1 MESNRVVSVIIQDGQ
16 GGIEVVSKLNTG
28 AVVVPLN
35 KKPKLGVLG
44 SQYGIL
50 FSISAVFKI
59 LKENNVVMTNLPIHH
74 MVFSLVNL
82 FYKRKHIAVEHGP
95 WVFAIGAKTH
105 QIVSWIYQFWLRKS
119 KLDLVC
125 VSKDLFAMYN
135 LIRNNN
141 HYIPNA
147 ICDLEEIKLSSSIGN
162 VLKFVFVGRFDYQKD
177 VQLAIDAYLLF
188 KSSYDKK
195 CSFDLYGSG
204 KEMEAL
210 FDKYSTNYDINF
222 HGYNK
227 NARNLL
233 CGYDVCIVTS
243 RFEGLPGIVL
253 ESLFAG
259 CRVVS
264 TPFLSGLLELAVY
277 PNILVSRNRDVHSI
291 VESIKFILDVEYDP
305 QSVRKSLESIYSQ
318 PLVKSEYSKLFIS
331 KKCD

>member
-1 MESNRVVSVIIQDGQ
+1 MEPNRVVSVIIQDGQ
-16 GGIEVVSKLNTG
+16 GGIEVVSKLNTD
-28 AVVVPLN
+28 ALVVPLN
-35 KKPKLGVLG
+35 NTPKSGLLG

-50 FSISAVFKI
+50 FKFLTVFKI
-59 LKENNVVMTNLPIHH
+59 LKENDVVITNLPIHH
-74 MVFSLVNL
+74 MFFSLVNL
-82 FYKRKHIAVEHGP
+82 IYKRKHIAVEHGP

-105 QIVSWIYQFWLRKS
+105 QIVSWFYQFWLRKS

-125 VSKDLFAMYN
+125 VSKDLFALYN
-135 LIRNNN
+135 LIRDNN

-147 ICDLEEIKLSSSIGN
+147 ICPLEYEKLDASITGD
-162 VLKFVFVGRFDYQKD
+162 LKFVFVGRFDYQKD
-177 VQLAIDAYLLF
+177 VQLAIDSYLF
-188 KSSYDKK
+188 FRSFYNKM

-204 KEMEAL
+204 AEFEVL
-210 FDKYSTNYDINF
+210 FDKYSTGYDMNF
-222 HGYNK
+222 HGYNN

-233 CGYDVCIVTS
+233 CQYDICIVTS

-291 VESIKFILDVEYDP
+291 VESIEFILDVEYDP

-318 PLVKSEYSKLFIS
+318 PLIKGEYSKLFI
-331 KKCD
+331 